1 MKRAVHVTIHAL
13 LIATREQPGHAD
25 QLLRQALRLAQQ
37 ALAQQADDREAI
49 RCLGLLWWRLG
60 ARRRGWALVSFSY
73 KLQATSYKLQ
83 ATLGLGKPIKFPRL
97 CVSTELLWE
106 RACSR
111 SEPERGKD
119 SRDAYR
125 A

>member
-1 MKRAVHVTIHAL
+1 MKRAVHVIIHAL

-73 KLQATSYKLQ
+73 KLQATSY
-83 ATLGLGKPIKFPRL
+83 AWIGKTNKVPKVVRFYGAA
-97 CVSTELLWE
+97 VGASLLAI
-106 RACSR
+106 RA
-111 SEPERGKD
+111 
-119 SRDAYR
+119 
-125 A
+125 

>member
-60 ARRRGWALVSFSY
+60 ARRRGRALVSFSY
-73 KLQATSYKLQ
+73 ELRATSYKLQ
-83 ATLGLGKPIKFPRL
+83 ATLDLKGKP
-97 CVSTELLWE
+97 
-106 RACSR
+106 
-111 SEPERGKD
+111 
-119 SRDAYR
+119 
-125 A
+125 